1 MSTDRHFDFS
11 TRTDYTPEG
20 KAKQGESC
28 LGQKSIWRQKKRLSH
43 DVLKWYLVLLKVN
56 IGSFRGSDSQQS
68 QSFGKHITISAYL
81 FFLTVHSAQNSVSAF
96 HSKQKEAVEQW
107 HSTAKTAL
115 FSRVPQCQNS
125 PKSHLFQ
132 KLKNT
137 LIFRW
142 HYDTVLSLQMLIL
155 PISNPKRHQFFMKIQ
170 GFYNFHRIK

>member
-11 TRTDYTPEG
+11 TKTEYTAEG

-96 HSKQKEAVEQW
+96 YSKQKEAVEQW

-115 FSRVPQCQNS
+115 FSRVPKYQNS
-125 PKSHLFQ
+125 SKSHLFQ
-132 KLKNT
+132 ELKYT

-142 HYDTVLSLQMLIL
+142 HLVTILTLQILIL
-155 PISNPKRHQFFMKIQ
+155 PISSPNKC
-170 GFYNFHRIK
+170 